1 MRQSPR
7 LLNAS
12 VYMLAIISLV
22 TGYLLVSDVLRRNYE
37 QSLTDSLASNLATSE
52 SAIERWVDTR
62 VQEVLAH
69 SMDHTLVSAAQELL
83 PIAGERELLLSHPAQ
98 ERLRFFFGSF
108 LHLRHVNGYFII
120 APDGT
125 SLASSRNSNIG
136 TPNVLLAQP
145 VMFQQ
150 LLDGE
155 ALVTGMRR
163 SDVPLSDNNDIRD
176 NISNFAA
183 APLRDENGEVIAI
196 LALRLFPKE
205 ELFQLLNFVEGLGNL
220 QTYAFNDQGAL
231 LSNVRDLEALRA
243 NGTWNPGEDHLLFE
257 PGASDGTSYLPP
269 RMIEP
274 VRRALQGE
282 NGLNIDG
289 YLNYAGEEK
298 VGAWSYFDKLSF
310 GIVIEQPRESAY
322 SMARFFQTMTIIAFS
337 IGLVVATAVF
347 LLMLEAGKRVDTH
360 RKRLLATMKATRDVN
375 FQLSAE
381 GIIYNVN
388 DALHPVFGLDR
399 RGGIGHSASRF
410 LDLGLNT
417 ASQLSGAGLKSL
429 AQLSQA
435 EVIRCQGIREDG
447 SRFPI
452 GIRVEELSVDG
463 KTPDEFLI
471 VVHDYN
477 DIERRETELRDAL
490 ERAESGNRTKS
501 SFLSTIS
508 HELRSPL
515 ISVIAALEL
524 LTDRARSNEDRNL
537 LDSSQRS
544 AQLLLGIIDDILDYS
559 RMEAGKLELAQHGIA
574 LETVLQDVTE
584 VLRWQAWNNDVEL
597 LPYCDPHLPKVQAD
611 GLRLRQILLNLTSNA
626 IKFSA
631 QMRHRGKVSI
641 SLKGVEN
648 RKGQLEVT
656 LRVRD
661 NGIGMTQ
668 ETMNQIF
675 QPFTQADGTIRRKYG
690 GTGLG
695 LTISDRLI
703 KMMDGHISVMSDPG
717 EGTVFEVKL
726 PMDLAEETANADE
739 ATETAQPLAGL
750 NVLVQAVD
758 PAVADTVRLYAQQS
772 GATVANQT
780 TGSSVAADFVPD
792 ILVVHAV
799 GASDATLL
807 RKRYGPLPMLQIH
820 NQGREIAPTTASDR
834 AIALTSLLPSVV
846 VEQLVMLRLGMENS
860 EDDTA
865 LIPQSK
871 VLLIEDDEMTREI
884 TLRML
889 KQLGIAADAVVNGQ
903 EGLDLWRSGQYALLL
918 SDCHMPI
925 MDGFQMAA
933 KIRDEEGARNLPK
946 TPIVAVS
953 ADLTMEVERLCVD
966 CEIDEY
972 VPKPLTPAK
981 LKAIVQSHV
990 NEGRKR
996 LDS

>member
-12 VYMLAIISLV
+12 VYLLAIISLV
-22 TGYLLVSDVLRRNYE
+22 AGYLLVSDILRRNYE
-37 QSLTDSLASNLATSE
+37 QSLKDSLASNLATSE

-69 SMDHTLVSAAQELL
+69 STDHTLVAAATELL

-98 ERLRFFFGSF
+98 DRLRFFFGSF
-108 LHLRHVNGYFII
+108 LHLRHVNGYFLI

-125 SLASSRNSNIG
+125 SLASSRNSNVG

-145 VMFQQ
+145 TLFQQ
-150 LLDGE
+150 ILDGE
-155 ALVTGMRR
+155 AVVTKMRR
-163 SDVPLSDNNDIRD
+163 SDVRLSENNDIRD

-183 APLRDENGEVIAI
+183 APLRNENGEVIAI

-205 ELFQLLNFVEGLGNL
+205 ELFQLINFVEGIGAI

-231 LSNVRDLEALRA
+231 LSNVKDIQRLRQDGIWKA
-243 NGTWNPGEDHLLFE
+243 GQDHLLFE
-257 PGASDGTSYLPP
+257 PGASDGTSYLPH

-282 NGLNIDG
+282 NGINIQG
-289 YLNYAGEEK
+289 FTNYAGEQK
-298 VGAWSYFDKLSF
+298 VGAWSYFDDLSF
-310 GIVIEQPRESAY
+310 GIVIEQPKDSAY
-322 SMARFFQTMTIIAFS
+322 GMARFFETMTIMAFS

-375 FQLSAE
+375 FQLTAE

-388 DALHPVFGLDR
+388 DALDPVFGLDR
-399 RGGIGHSASRF
+399 RSGIGHSASRF

-417 ASQLSGAGLKSL
+417 ASQLSGMGLKSL
-429 AQLSQA
+429 AQISQS

-452 GIRVEELSVDG
+452 GIRVEELSVEG

-490 ERAESGNRTKS
+490 ERAEAGNRTKS

-559 RMEAGKLELAQHGIA
+559 RMEAGKLELAQHEIS
-574 LETVLQDVTE
+574 LEAVLQDVTE

-597 LPYCDPHLPKVQAD
+597 LPYCDPNLPKVQAD

-631 QMRHRGKVSI
+631 QMRHTGKVSI

-648 RKGQLEVT
+648 HKGQLEVT

-726 PMDLAEETANADE
+726 PMEFAEKPSQAEGANL
-739 ATETAQPLAGL
+739 PLNGL
-750 NVLVQAVD
+750 NVFVQTAE
-758 PAVADTVRLYAQQS
+758 PAVADTLRIYAQS
-772 GATVANQT
+772 AGAK
-780 TGSSVAADFVPD
+780 VAAAHAGNVPPKDFAPELL
-792 ILVVHAV
+792 ITHAAT
-799 GASDATLL
+799 ASDNARL
-807 RKRYGPLPMLQIH
+807 RQLYGPLPLLQIH
-820 NQGREIAPTTASDR
+820 NQGRDVAQNSRTDR

-846 VEQLVMLRLGMENS
+846 VEQLAMLRLGAES
-860 EDDTA
+860 QQEEPV

-903 EGLDLWRSGQYALLL
+903 EGLDLWRSGQYSLLL

-981 LKAIVQSHV
+981 LKAIVQNHV
-990 NEGRKR
+990 AEGRKR

>member
-12 VYMLAIISLV
+12 VYLLAIISLV
-22 TGYLLVSDVLRRNYE
+22 AGYLLVSDILRRNYE
-37 QSLTDSLASNLATSE
+37 QSLKDSLASNLATSE

-69 SMDHTLVSAAQELL
+69 STDHTLVSAAQELL
-83 PIAGERELLLSHPAQ
+83 PLAGERELLLSHPAQ

-145 VMFQQ
+145 IMFQQ
-150 LLDGE
+150 LRDGE
-155 ALVTGMRR
+155 ALVTRMRR
-163 SDVPLSDNNDIRD
+163 SDVPLAENNDIRD

-183 APLRDENGEVIAI
+183 APLRNENGEVIAI

-205 ELFQLLNFVEGLGNL
+205 ELFQLINFVEGLGEI

-231 LSNVRDLEALRA
+231 LSNVKDLQTLRE
-243 NGTWNPGEDHLLFE
+243 NGTWNEGEDHLLFE

-282 NGLNIDG
+282 NGINIQG
-289 YLNYAGEEK
+289 YTNYAGEEK

-310 GIVIEQPRESAY
+310 GIVIEQPRDSAY
-322 SMARFFQTMTIIAFS
+322 SMARFFETMTIMAFS

-375 FQLSAE
+375 FQLTAE

-388 DALHPVFGLDR
+388 DALDPVFGLDR
-399 RGGIGHSASRF
+399 RSGIGHSASRF

-417 ASQLSGAGLKSL
+417 ASQLSGLGLKSL
-429 AQLSQA
+429 AQMSQT

-452 GIRVEELSVDG
+452 GIRVEELSIDG

-471 VVHDYN
+471 VVHDHN
-477 DIERRETELRDAL
+477 EIERRETELRDAL
-490 ERAESGNRTKS
+490 ERAEAGNRTKS

-544 AQLLLGIIDDILDYS
+544 AQLLLGIIDDILDFS
-559 RMEAGKLELAQHGIA
+559 RMEAGKLELAQHEIA

-597 LPYCDPHLPKVQAD
+597 LPYCDPNLPKVHAD

-641 SLKGVEN
+641 ALKGIEN

-726 PMDLAEETANADE
+726 PMDVSAEAAEDKR
-739 ATETAQPLAGL
+739 PLEGL
-750 NVLVQAVD
+750 QVLVQAGE
-758 PAVADTVRLYAQQS
+758 PAVADTLRIYAQAA
-772 GATVANQT
+772 GAVVASRT
-780 TGSSVAADFVPD
+780 AGSSVAADFKPD
-792 ILVVHAV
+792 LLVTHATS
-799 GASDATLL
+799 ASENVQL
-807 RKRYGPLPMLQIH
+807 RDRYGPLPLLQIH
-820 NQGREIAPTTASDR
+820 NQGRDIAPTTRTDR

-846 VEQLVMLRLGMENS
+846 VEQLAMLRLGAES
-860 EDDTA
+860 HEEEPA

-903 EGLDLWRSGQYALLL
+903 EGLDLWRSGQYSLLL

-981 LKAIVQSHV
+981 LKAIVQNHV
-990 NEGRKR
+990 AAGRKR